1 MKTCPKCMKQIED
14 DCIVCPHC
22 FMDLTPQKE
31 SEAER
36 KIRRSAEKRRTTKEA
51 AGCFAVPLVPII
63 IIIIIIVILILLGL

>member
-1 MKTCPKCMKQIED
+1 
-14 DCIVCPHC
+14 
-22 FMDLTPQKE
+22 MDLTPQKE